1 MPRPTDEQ
9 IVEFLPDALAIR
21 HAKLPSWAQRGII
34 WMSVFFLLSLA
45 LAFYAHVDVI
55 VQAQGKLVSENP
67 NIIIRP
73 LERSV
78 IKELKVHVGDRVA
91 KDQVLITFDPVF
103 SSSDQERLAAEVRIQ
118 QARLE
123 RLEAEFARH
132 DFKLGDRASAE
143 EKVQKELFDDRQK
156 FYAERESYFNN
167 ELARIKRSQES
178 LKENLSV
185 QQERLKGYQ
194 AIEEMMSKGRSAQAT
209 SLRDIIES
217 QIARQGLQAEIGDK
231 ENNIAIL
238 GNEHLSKKAEYL
250 AFIRNWRIDIAE
262 EMVKTQAALISAQKE
277 WLKAN
282 QLSSYVELRAPEEA
296 YVHEIAPVSPGS
308 AVREAEPLITLVPRY
323 GQLECEAKI
332 RAEDIGLV
340 HVGDKVRLKVSAF
353 PYQKYGTLLG
363 KVRVISRDA
372 FQHDPSSETKESKP
386 AFFQTRIT
394 ILGSEIENSW
404 LPEALIPGMEI
415 QADIVTGQRRV
426 ISYLL
431 FPLIRSLDEAIR
443 EP

>member
-167 ELARIKRSQES
+167 VLARIKRSQES
-178 LKENLSV
+178 LKENL
-185 QQERLKGYQ
+185 
-194 AIEEMMSKGRSAQAT
+194 
-209 SLRDIIES
+209 
-217 QIARQGLQAEIGDK
+217 
-231 ENNIAIL
+231 
-238 GNEHLSKKAEYL
+238 
-250 AFIRNWRIDIAE
+250 
-262 EMVKTQAALISAQKE
+262 
-277 WLKAN
+277 
-282 QLSSYVELRAPEEA
+282 
-296 YVHEIAPVSPGS
+296 
-308 AVREAEPLITLVPRY
+308 
-323 GQLECEAKI
+323 
-332 RAEDIGLV
+332 
-340 HVGDKVRLKVSAF
+340 
-353 PYQKYGTLLG
+353 
-363 KVRVISRDA
+363 RV
-372 FQHDPSSETKESKP
+372 
-386 AFFQTRIT
+386 
-394 ILGSEIENSW
+394 
-404 LPEALIPGMEI
+404 
-415 QADIVTGQRRV
+415 
-426 ISYLL
+426 
-431 FPLIRSLDEAIR
+431 
-443 EP
+443 